1 MIKIPLHAIRTLD
14 CSPFVSVTVTAGGE
28 DDDVSGPEGD
38 SPVPA
43 AGSGNCGVT
52 AAGSGNCGVT
62 TLESPEP
69 GGLVVADVTD
79 DEADCSTGSG
89 AFSLHS
95 FFSSDAAFS
104 RDLSPGSDAVDD
116 FLLSLGSGGVS
127 KRDLKRN

>member
-1 MIKIPLHAIRTLD
+1 M
-14 CSPFVSVTVTAGGE
+14 TVTAGGE
-28 DDDVSGPEGD
+28 DDDVSGPAGD

-43 AGSGNCGVT
+43 EGSGNCGIT
-52 AAGSGNCGVT
+52 AAGSGDCGVT
-62 TLESPEP
+62 TLESTEP
-69 GGLVVADVTD
+69 GGLVVADDVTD
-79 DEADCSTGSG
+79 VEDDCSTGSD

-116 FLLSLGSGGVS
+116 LLLSLGSGGVS